1 MLKKNNLC
9 KIMKW
14 LIAFIMVFSLINLST
29 VKEAHA
35 VYTGYVKNPTLKFHG
50 YIRYNKASV
59 GNFTIDGKQ
68 AFCLAHK
75 KVTPKNN
82 AKLTNKVYENKNVQK
97 CLYYGYG
104 GPAQWSGFKTKAQ
117 GVVVTSLL
125 LSHYYSGDKIH
136 TYAKDFYNYVKN
148 KTVPDYAVNF
158 SKSSVTAYK
167 SGKIQRTPSVT
178 LNSGSTKYSVSFSL
192 QKGVTYVDETHNKK
206 QTSGTVKI
214 YGKTKF
220 HFEAPLDKDYG
231 TWSTG
236 KKTSKYAYLPIVSQN
251 VGGSKYQSIGQLS
264 LVTDPAKTTSL
275 SVKWLKSF
283 EKGSVNFIKTGEVL
297 SDYNED
303 KQEFEYEERGLKGIH
318 IQVFAKEDIVD
329 PQDHSTVIYK
339 KDQLVKELVTDD
351 NGNAMLNDLI
361 VGDYYAKEVST
372 IDGYTI
378 NNDVKEFSVKVDGN
392 GQSIDIDDIEFK
404 NIRQKFDIHIIKKTE
419 QTKKPI
425 KGVIFGLY
433 AKNDIKDYDG
443 NVIVKAGQLIKKSI
457 SNEKGEVDFRL
468 DVPAGEYYQQE
479 ISTPDNILMDS
490 TKFNVSVKVKNNTTE
505 IFAINRTVYN
515 TLLDDVDI
523 TKYDATNKQE
533 LEGAYLVLRDSQGNI
548 VDQWISSKI
557 AHRVKLKVNAY
568 YTLEETIAPQGY
580 QLSSKMKF
588 KVEDNGEIVQKV
600 NMYDELKPVIKI
612 TKTPQTGDQQGEMIY
627 ILLASMSLSLLGV
640 FYYMSKK
647 SIKKALFGNSK

>member
-1 MLKKNNLC
+1 MLKNKLS
-9 KIMKW
+9 KTMKW
-14 LIAFIMVFSLINLST
+14 LIAFIMVFSLLTFTGVNEVNAAYTST
-29 VKEAHA
+29 KK
-35 VYTGYVKNPTLKFHG
+35 TTLKFNG
-50 YIRYNKASV
+50 YIKFKKASV

-75 KVTPKNN
+75 KATPKNN
-82 AKLTNKVYENKNVQK
+82 AKLTNKVYNNKNVQK

-136 TYAKDFYNYVKN
+136 TYTKDFYNYIKN
-148 KTVPDYAVNF
+148 KTVPDYSVIF

-178 LNSGSTKYSVSFSL
+178 LNSGSTKYSISFTL

-206 QTSGTVKI
+206 QSSGTVKV

-236 KKTSKYAYLPIVSQN
+236 KKACKYAYLPIVSTSTST
-251 VGGSKYQSIGQLS
+251 VQSLGQGQY
-264 LVTDPAKTTSL
+264 VTDPQPTTSL

-318 IQVFAKEDIVD
+318 IQVFAKNDIVD
-329 PQDHSTVIYK
+329 PQDNSTVIYK

-351 NGNAMLNDLI
+351 DGNAMLNDLV

-372 IDGYTI
+372 TDGYTL
-378 NNDVKEFSVKVDGN
+378 NNDVKEFSVKVDSN

-457 SNEKGEVDFRL
+457 SNEKGEVDFGL

-490 TKFNVSVKVKNNTTE
+490 TKFDVSVKIKNDTTE
-505 IFAINRTVYN
+505 IFTINRTVYN

-580 QLSSKMKF
+580 QLSSKIKF